1 MVRNPTR
8 AACASALT
16 RVQRNLTACPLGS
29 RRALTWGL
37 RRVGGVCVVA
47 CVRRASLRACV
58 AAWNEATGAV
68 EVLDNMQ
75 GKRTTPSFV
84 SFTPTGRV
92 VGQPAKDQVRPRPTH
107 GLTALSSSLPSA
119 RT

>member
-1 MVRNPTR
+1 M
-8 AACASALT
+8 AGASVSDGAGT
-16 RVQRNLTACPLGS
+16 PEVVIGIDLGTTFS
-29 RRALTWGL
+29 
-37 RRVGGVCVVA
+37 
-47 CVRRASLRACV
+47 CV